1 MPNSENYQDMHVL
14 FRNLAEMQI
23 EFKPGRYL
31 QTVNSTINTHRDL
44 CARKNEI
51 RLGM

>member
-1 MPNSENYQDMHVL
+1 MVNSEIYQDIHVL

-23 EFKPGRYL
+23 SLSQADTR
-31 QTVNSTINTHRDL
+31 SAINTHSGL
-44 CARKNEI
+44 CAGKNEV